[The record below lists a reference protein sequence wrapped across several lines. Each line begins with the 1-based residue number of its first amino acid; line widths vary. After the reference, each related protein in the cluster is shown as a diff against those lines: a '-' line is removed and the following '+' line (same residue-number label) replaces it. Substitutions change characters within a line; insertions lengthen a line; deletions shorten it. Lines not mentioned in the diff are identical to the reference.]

1 MNNRS
6 DGRREAPAPR
16 PPGESGRVV
25 PSGHAA
31 ASAPASNADILED
44 ERDEY
49 DELLASPGRTFD
61 QDCRIAIHE
70 SGHIIAARLL
80 GNPLG
85 GATVDP
91 GPGYEGRVWGECH
104 VGGSREV
111 AAMPPM
117 FGRRSLL

>member
-1 MNNRS
+1 M
-6 DGRREAPAPR
+6 
-16 PPGESGRVV
+16 
-25 PSGHAA
+25 
-31 ASAPASNADILED
+31 ED